1 MTIDTGVV
9 LAGGEGRRLR
19 PLTKNRPKPMLPA
32 GNRPILEHVVDT
44 LVDAGVERIV
54 LVVGYKRA
62 RVQEHFG
69 PSYRDIPIE
78 YAIQEKE
85 LGSGHALLQT
95 RERVEGPMLVLNG
108 DRVIN
113 PEIVT
118 DVADAFGDCGDPALA
133 VMEHPDADT
142 FGAVRLDGDRV
153 TELVEK
159 PTVGEYRLINAGVY
173 AFTPAIFG
181 ALAETPKRDGEL
193 DLTAAI
199 SRRIEDEG
207 KPVRGV
213 RVDGLWADATFPWD
227 LLYITREVLHTDRVD
242 EPESEDTLYV
252 APSAIVHPDATLQPP
267 LVVGPDCEV
276 GPNAVVGPETALG
289 RNVTVGANAT
299 VERSVLDADTRV
311 GAGST
316 LVEFV
321 TGEDV
326 ALGANTTVPGGP
338 ADVALDDRVYRD
350 QRLGAV
356 FADRVTARGGV
367 TADPGTL
374 VGPNATLGTG
384 VLVRGHIDED
394 SEVVR

>member
-1 MTIDTGVV
+1 MTLDTGVV

-19 PLTKNRPKPMLPA
+19 PLTRNRPKPMLPA
-32 GNRPILEHVVDT
+32 GNRPILEHVLDT
-44 LVDAGVERIV
+44 LVDAAVERIV
-54 LVVGYKRA
+54 LVVGYERD

-69 PSYRDIPIE
+69 PSYRDVPIE
-78 YAIQEKE
+78 YAVQGKE
-85 LGSGHALLQT
+85 LGSGHALLQA
-95 RERVEGPMLVLNG
+95 REHVEGSMLVLNG
-108 DRVIN
+108 DRIID
-113 PEIVT
+113 PGI
-118 DVADAFGDCGDPALA
+118 VADVVGAFDDRGEPALA
-133 VMEHPDADT
+133 VMEHPDARA

-159 PTVGEYRLINAGVY
+159 PTAGEYRLINAGVY
-173 AFTPAIFG
+173 AFTPAMFD

-193 DLTAAI
+193 DLTAAL
-199 SRRIEDEG
+199 SRRIDADR
-207 KPVRGV
+207 PVWGV
-213 RVDGLWADATFPWD
+213 RTDGLWADATFPWD

-242 EPESEDTLYV
+242 EPESGDTLYV
-252 APSAIVHPDATLQPP
+252 APSAIVHPDATLRAP

-316 LVEFV
+316 LVECV

-374 VGPNATLGTG
+374 VGPNARLGAG
-384 VLVRGHIDED
+384 VLVRGRVDED

>member
-1 MTIDTGVV
+1 MSLDTAVV

-32 GNRPILEHVVDT
+32 GNRPILEHVLDT

-54 LVVGYKRA
+54 LVVGYKRD

-69 PSYRDIPIE
+69 PTYRDVPLE
-78 YAIQEKE
+78 YAVQEKE
-85 LGSGHALLQT
+85 LGSGHALLQA
-95 RERVEGPMLVLNG
+95 REYVDESLLVLNG
-108 DRVIN
+108 DRVID
-113 PEIVT
+113 PGIVT
-118 DVADAFGDCGDPALA
+118 DVADAFGDRGEPTMA
-133 VMEHPDADT
+133 VMEHPEAHT

-159 PTVGEYRLINAGVY
+159 PLAGEYRLINAGVY
-173 AFTPAIFG
+173 AFTPDIFDG
-181 ALAETPKRDGEL
+181 LAETPKREGEL

-199 SRRIEDEG
+199 SRRIDADE
-207 KPVRGV
+207 PVWGV
-213 RVDGLWADATFPWD
+213 RTDGLWADATFPWD
-227 LLYITREVLHTDRVD
+227 LLFITRSVLHTDRVT
-242 EPESEDTLYV
+242 EPESEDTLHV
-252 APSAIVHPDATLQPP
+252 APSAIVHPDATLRAP

-276 GPNAVVGPETALG
+276 GPNAVVGPDSALG

-311 GAGST
+311 GPGST
-316 LVEFV
+316 LVECV

-326 ALGANTTVPGGP
+326 NLGANTTVPGGP

-350 QRLGAV
+350 QQLGAV
-356 FADRVTARGGV
+356 FADRVDARGGV
-367 TADPGTL
+367 TAEPGAL

-384 VLVRGHIDED
+384 VNVRGRVDED